1 MKKDLKIRNIFT
13 FILIVIGIFLVSLYV
28 YDDKPILDLLKPG
41 IMYFLGVL
49 LIRIPCYLSDENNY
63 HSTYR
68 HNSYDDHPT
77 FNKAIILRV
86 IGYLILGIS
95 FIIMFVYNVNL

>member
-13 FILIVIGIFLVSLYV
+13 FILIVIGIFLVSLYL

-41 IMYFLGVL
+41 IMYFFGVL

-63 HSTYR
+63 YSTYR